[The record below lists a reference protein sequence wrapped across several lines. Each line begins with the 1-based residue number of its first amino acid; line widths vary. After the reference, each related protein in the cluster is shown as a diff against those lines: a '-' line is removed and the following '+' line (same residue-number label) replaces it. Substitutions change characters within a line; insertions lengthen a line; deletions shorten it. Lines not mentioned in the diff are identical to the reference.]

1 MFFRLEVFFE
11 WPKKKPVRGEE
22 NKSGHKSTGPTMRQN
37 RNNFQFSSLTQ
48 ISVAGVPTSKRGH
61 ARTPSIGAGPTA
73 AAVCIDMDSSPHQ
86 NTDKSPFLTK
96 DGANNTF
103 SDQNQ
108 IPAIQLI
115 NANKHYGSGKKKLPV
130 LMGLDMEVER

>member
-1 MFFRLEVFFE
+1 MDHLLESPYQGKPTLHQFE
-11 WPKKKPVRGEE
+11 KP
-22 NKSGHKSTGPTMRQN
+22 SC
-37 RNNFQFSSLTQ
+37 L
-48 ISVAGVPTSKRGH
+48 AGVFCTKPTTKILE
-61 ARTPSIGAGPTA
+61 IG
-73 AAVCIDMDSSPHQ
+73 
-86 NTDKSPFLTK
+86 LTW
-96 DGANNTF
+96 NVS